1 MTAFG
6 RAWALLKDS
15 ASKEEYRAM
24 PIDEFG
30 FMDRKHIGAQD
41 FDLGI
46 APQGEHGIA
55 QLGTTG
61 TYSRSKV
68 YPPSVFRGKRFK
80 NANMDDGETMDNF
93 ISRLGEVSAHE
104 SAHQAIHTIMPELM
118 REGVSG
124 HEYGATASEY
134 AQRPY
139 NPEKNM
145 RDLMS
150 HPKIANK
157 KGIRDILRNLL
168 DDEGEGYSHPE
179 TMSFRARDNA
189 RRRME

>member
-1 MTAFG
+1 MTAFD
-6 RAWALLKDS
+6 RAWVLLKDS

-80 NANMDDGETMDNF
+80 NANMDDGETMDKF
-93 ISRLGEVSAHE
+93 ISRMGEVSAHE
-104 SAHQAIHTIMPELM
+104 SAHQAIHSVMPELM
-118 REGVSG
+118 REGDGG

-145 RDLMS
+145 RDLVS

-157 KGIRDILRNLL
+157 KGIRDILIAILNG
-168 DDEGEGYSHPE
+168 EGEGYLPRE

-189 RRRME
+189 RRRIE

>member
-1 MTAFG
+1 MTAFD
-6 RAWALLKDS
+6 RAWQLLKDS

-61 TYSRSKV
+61 TYSRSRV
-68 YPPSVFRGKRFK
+68 YPPSVFRGKQFK
-80 NANMDDGETMDNF
+80 NANMDDGETMDKF
-93 ISRLGEVSAHE
+93 ISRMGEVSAHE
-104 SAHQAIHTIMPELM
+104 SAHQAIHSVMPELM
-118 REGVSG
+118 REGDGG

-145 RDLMS
+145 RDLIS

-157 KGIRDILRNLL
+157 KGIRDILIAILNG
-168 DDEGEGYSHPE
+168 EGERYLPRE

>member
-1 MTAFG
+1 MTAFD
-6 RAWALLKDS
+6 RAWQLLKDS

-30 FMDRKHIGAQD
+30 FMDRNHIGAQD

-61 TYSRSKV
+61 TYSRSRV
-68 YPPSVFRGKRFK
+68 YPSSVFRGKQFK
-80 NANMDDGETMDNF
+80 NANMDDGETMDKF
-93 ISRLGEVSAHE
+93 ISRMGEVSAHE
-104 SAHQAIHTIMPELM
+104 SAHQAIHSVMPELM
-118 REGVSG
+118 REGDDG

-145 RDLMS
+145 RDLIS

-157 KGIRDILRNLL
+157 KGIRDILIAILNG
-168 DDEGEGYSHPE
+168 EGERYLPRE

-189 RRRME
+189 RRRQ

>member
-1 MTAFG
+1 MTAFD
-6 RAWALLKDS
+6 RVWALLKDS

-61 TYSRSKV
+61 TYSRSRV
-68 YPPSVFRGKRFK
+68 YPPSVFRGKQFK
-80 NANMDDGETMDNF
+80 NANMDDGETMDKF
-93 ISRLGEVSAHE
+93 ISRMGEVSAHE
-104 SAHQAIHTIMPELM
+104 SAHQAIHSVMPELM
-118 REGVSG
+118 REGDGG

-145 RDLMS
+145 RDLIS

-157 KGIRDILRNLL
+157 KGIRDILIAILNG
-168 DDEGEGYSHPE
+168 EGERYLPRE